1 MDIAL
6 RIISVVMTLLIALV
20 IGLLLRRILVHRL
33 KKTVLDSWLVQSL
46 GVIVV
51 VLLLILAV
59 PISLILADNNL
70 LPSIWAV
77 LTAQINVKDITGL
90 VWNLIQTLLLIAL
103 GVGFARTLKT
113 LIVRNLGAN
122 RIDINTRTLFGRI
135 CYFVILTLVVFWI
148 LTIWQI
154 SIGVP
159 VAALG
164 ILTVVFTVAIQ
175 DVLKDLF
182 AGFYIL
188 MEHPFHIGDQITIGD
203 QVNLTGHTGKVEDVQ
218 IRTTKLRLV
227 SGEEVSVPNALVFSN
242 ILINHSF
249 HGERRTI
256 IIVKLPEEQFVKDET
271 HKQIMKALEEVAA
284 ILAKPEPS
292 ITLIGLSEKT
302 ISLDVRFWIAQG
314 QFSAISEAIYALHA
328 ALPDADLT
336 VQESPGN
343 V

>member
-1 MDIAL
+1 MNITL
-6 RIISVVMTLLIALV
+6 RVISVVMTLLIALV
-20 IGLLLRRILVHRL
+20 IGLLLRRMLVHRL
-33 KKTVLDSWLVQSL
+33 KNTVLDPWLVQSL

-51 VLLLILAV
+51 VLLLVLAV

-70 LPSIWAV
+70 LPAIWAV
-77 LTAQINVKDITGL
+77 LTAQINVKDLTGL
-90 VWNLIQTLLLIAL
+90 AWNLIQTLLIIAL

-188 MEHPFHIGDQITIGD
+188 IEHPFHIGDQITIGD

-227 SGEEVSVPNALVFSN
+227 SGEEVSVPNALVFSS
-242 ILINHSF
+242 IVINNSF
-249 HGERRTI
+249 HGERRAL
-256 IIVKLPEEQFVKDET
+256 IIVKLPEEEFVKDET
-271 HKQIMKALEEVAA
+271 PKQIMKALEKVDT

-292 ITLIGLSEKT
+292 ITLIGLSEKK
-302 ISLDVRFWIAQG
+302 ISLDVRFWVTHG
-314 QFSAISEAIYALHA
+314 QFSAVTEAMYALHA
-328 ALPDADLT
+328 ALPNADLI
-336 VQESPGN
+336 VQESAGN

>member
-1 MDIAL
+1 MNITL
-6 RIISVVMTLLIALV
+6 RVISVVMTLLIALV
-20 IGLLLRRILVHRL
+20 IGLLLRRMLVHRL
-33 KKTVLDSWLVQSL
+33 KNTVLDPWLVQSL

-51 VLLLILAV
+51 VLLLVLAV

-70 LPSIWAV
+70 LPAIWAV
-77 LTAQINVKDITGL
+77 LTAQINVKDLTGL
-90 VWNLIQTLLLIAL
+90 AWNLIQTLLIIAL

-113 LIVRNLGAN
+113 LIVRNLAAN

-227 SGEEVSVPNALVFSN
+227 SGEEVSVPNALVFSS
-242 ILINHSF
+242 IVINNSF
-249 HGERRTI
+249 HGERRAL
-256 IIVKLPEEQFVKDET
+256 IIVKLPEEEFVKDET
-271 HKQIMKALEEVAA
+271 PKQIMKALEKVDT

-292 ITLIGLSEKT
+292 ITLIGLSEKK
-302 ISLDVRFWIAQG
+302 ISLDVRFWVTHG
-314 QFSAISEAIYALHA
+314 QFSAVTEAMYALHA
-328 ALPDADLT
+328 ALPNADLI
-336 VQESPGN
+336 VQESAGN